1 MLLMLLVTLAVVS
14 WNRRLAAPDRQ
25 CAIRVTRR
33 IVPRE
38 PRSPSLSVCWKV
50 TRTDSSTVASGGDAV
65 QVTDNAEYTS
75 FEFGASTCCVRTML
89 TPARCGACRLRRRSR
104 QGAGGN
110 CSRQLRDRG
119 RHYPYLTGPRATRLQ
134 CFDSRTAG
142 PRPWDV
148 TSASWTPTHG
158 LSGRPQTLYPP
169 VHFSV
174 EFLMLVENSR

>member
-1 MLLMLLVTLAVVS
+1 M
-14 WNRRLAAPDRQ
+14 
-25 CAIRVTRR
+25 
-33 IVPRE
+33 
-38 PRSPSLSVCWKV
+38 
-50 TRTDSSTVASGGDAV
+50 
-65 QVTDNAEYTS
+65 TDNAEYTS
-75 FEFGASTCCVRTML
+75 FEFVGWRLYLL
-89 TPARCGACRLRRRSR
+89 TADYAHAEPAEEPADFRRRSR

-119 RHYPYLTGPRATRLQ
+119 RHYSYLTGPRATRLQ

-148 TSASWTPTHG
+148 TSTSWTPTHG